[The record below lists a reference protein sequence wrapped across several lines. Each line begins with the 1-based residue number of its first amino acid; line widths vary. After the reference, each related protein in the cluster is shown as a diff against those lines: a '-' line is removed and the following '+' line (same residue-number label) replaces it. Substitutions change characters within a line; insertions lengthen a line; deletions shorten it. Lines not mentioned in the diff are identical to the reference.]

1 MRQTART
8 LFQAAALAA
17 LLPFFALHGIASVA
31 RAALGRR
38 RRVVDTGELY
48 VVVPYPPGEK
58 SGGST
63 AIKGLVETLGR
74 GYRLHLVPLYALE
87 PKGGRV
93 RRLLSDWLTHA
104 LPMPVHCRPFILS
117 PSTVRERIGGPP
129 PVVVEFLSGSIFLVF
144 GGRPRNALVLREH
157 EPLCRRLAMETRAA
171 RGLERAVLA
180 LKTAVAWLVMFGVYL
195 KVDRVVA
202 LTPEDAAYVRR
213 AFPWFAR
220 KITDIPVSFDLPE
233 SVPAPES
240 EGSAREMLFVGNFYH
255 RPNVDALRWF
265 LAECAHHLDPSWTLH
280 VCGLDEPLSGVVLPA
295 SPVQVVRHGFVQDVE
310 ERFAHV
316 RIAVAPVVSGGGV
329 RMKNLFLASR
339 AKAVVTTPLGNEG
352 IGFVP
357 GVEAVVTEDG
367 REMAREI
374 ERLAADPAAA
384 AAMGRRA
391 YERVRAGFGHDAVL
405 ARYRSEVFG
414 KAEAAPSS
422 AAVPDPVPA
431 SALTH

>member
-1 MRQTART
+1 MRQTVRS
-8 LFQAAALAA
+8 LLQAAALAA
-17 LLPFFALHGIASVA
+17 LLPFLALHGMVGVA
-31 RAALGRR
+31 RAVFSGRR
-38 RRVVDTGELY
+38 RVEDTGELY
-48 VVVPYPPGEK
+48 LVVPYPPGEK

-74 GYRLHLVPLYALE
+74 GWQLHLVPLYELK
-87 PKGGRV
+87 PSGGRV
-93 RRLLSDWLTHA
+93 RGLLSDWLTFA
-104 LPMPVHCRPFILS
+104 LPMPVHCRPFIVS
-117 PSTVRERIGGPP
+117 PSTVRERIGGPH
-129 PVVVEFLSGSIFLVF
+129 PVVVEFLSGSLFLVF

-171 RGLERAVLA
+171 RGLGRAVPA
-180 LKTAVAWLVMFGVYL
+180 LKTAAAWLVMFGVYL

-233 SVPAPES
+233 AAPGPAS
-240 EGSAREMLFVGNFYH
+240 EGTAREMLFVGNFYH

-265 LAECAHHLDPSWTLH
+265 LAECARHLDRSWTLH

-295 SPVQVVRHGFVQDVE
+295 SPVQVVRHGFVVDVE
-310 ERFAHV
+310 DRFAHV

-339 AKAVVTTPLGNEG
+339 GRAVVTTPLGNEG

-357 GVEAVVTEDG
+357 GAEAVVTEDG

-374 ERLAADPAAA
+374 ARLAADPDAAA
-384 AAMGRRA
+384 VMGRRA
-391 YERVRAGFGHDAVL
+391 RERVRSGFGHDAVL
-405 ARYRSEVFG
+405 ARYRAEVFRRRETPP
-414 KAEAAPSS
+414 AAAPVS
-422 AAVPDPVPA
+422 DPVPA
-431 SALTH
+431 AH